1 MGKRS
6 KGSFANIE
14 ETRAALRESANSAR
28 KLTEQSERLLAKR
41 SEGAA
46 LDKPRR

>member
-14 ETRAALRESANSAR
+14 ETRAALRESVHSAR
-28 KLTEQSERLLAKR
+28 KLTEEHERLLAKR
-41 SEGAA
+41 REGAA
-46 LDKPRR
+46 QDKPRR